1 MWYLFRCSHHT
12 STSVLPSSD
21 GSEIVSLSFR
31 WLHVACFN
39 DWVGGRRGGTVPRVS
54 RFYALNWARPLD
66 CSTASAAAWE
76 ERWRWRR
83 DSHCLSD
90 LFVKPRWKQAYRVPW
105 WLTLDRFDL
114 QSASQ
119 ARCYLICCAVKQG
132 LVTSSPSKQGKNT
145 CFALHL
151 FFNLFKHRMS
161 TSTVTSRVLHQL
173 FRCYR
178 FTCASHLNFM
188 ISGCTEFVQ
197 KQTWENL
204 QRDCTRNKLPKEK
217 SHLGNSDFFEP
228 RPQSQSFLLF
238 YWSIKENQCD
248 FENWHYCPDISMWQ
262 Q

>member
-12 STSVLPSSD
+12 STSVNTLPSSD

-132 LVTSSPSKQGKNT
+132 LVTSSPSKQVCTHALLCTYSLICLNTEWAHQRWLHVYSINCFDATDLLVRHTWTLWFRAAQNLCKSKRGKTYKGTVLGISFPRKNNIWE
-145 CFALHL
+145 FQISLNHDHNRSL
-151 FFNLFKHRMS
+151 FFS
-161 TSTVTSRVLHQL
+161 
-173 FRCYR
+173 
-178 FTCASHLNFM
+178 FT
-188 ISGCTEFVQ
+188 
-197 KQTWENL
+197 
-204 QRDCTRNKLPKEK
+204 
-217 SHLGNSDFFEP
+217 EP
-228 RPQSQSFLLF
+228 
-238 YWSIKENQCD
+238 
-248 FENWHYCPDISMWQ
+248 
-262 Q
+262 

>member
-1 MWYLFRCSHHT
+1 M
-12 STSVLPSSD
+12 PSSD

-132 LVTSSPSKQGKNT
+132 LVTSSPSKQVCTHALLCTYSLNEHINGDFT
-145 CFALHL
+145 C
-151 FFNLFKHRMS
+151 
-161 TSTVTSRVLHQL
+161 TPSTVSMLPICLCVTLELYDFGLH
-173 FRCYR
+173 RI
-178 FTCASHLNFM
+178 CAKVNV
-188 ISGCTEFVQ
+188 G
-197 KQTWENL
+197 
-204 QRDCTRNKLPKEK
+204 KLTKG
-217 SHLGNSDFFEP
+217 L
-228 RPQSQSFLLF
+228 
-238 YWSIKENQCD
+238 Y
-248 FENWHYCPDISMWQ
+248 
-262 Q
+262 